1 MKKLTLILLIT
12 LISVLISRV
21 AWSLPD
27 CTGKYSPSNWH
38 NCWGSYTWTKK
49 SQFQGDNY
57 TGEHW
62 KGKMQGFGTY
72 TYGKKSQFAGDIY
85 VGQFRNDKRD
95 GQGTYYFS
103 MKSQFAGDKYEG
115 EWKNNMMHG
124 KGTYTWQ
131 NGEKL
136 SGTFKYGKF
145 IN

>member
-1 MKKLTLILLIT
+1 MKKFTLIIFIALSSLL
-12 LISVLISRV
+12 VSRV
-21 AWSLPD
+21 AWSLSD

-62 KGKMQGFGTY
+62 KGKMHGFGTY
-72 TYGKKSQFAGDIY
+72 TYGKKSQFPGDVY
-85 VGQFRNDKRD
+85 VGQFKNDKRE
-95 GQGTYYFS
+95 GQGTYYFTN
-103 MKSQFAGDKYEG
+103 KPFAGDVYEG
-115 EWKNNMMHG
+115 QWKNSLMHG

-136 SGTFKYGKF
+136 SGTFKF
-145 IN
+145 HQFVN